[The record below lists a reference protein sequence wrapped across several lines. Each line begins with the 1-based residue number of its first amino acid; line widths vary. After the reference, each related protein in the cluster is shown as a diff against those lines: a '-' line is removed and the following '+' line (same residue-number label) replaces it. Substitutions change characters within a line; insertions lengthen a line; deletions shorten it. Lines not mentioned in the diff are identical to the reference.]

1 MERVLFCPPCVIL
14 TVKGMEVAGI
24 RRKFTQQEVWQHM
37 RGRIYCNPYDKNL
50 FVRRR
55 MPGAWTVN
63 LGNPWAWCAVGAL
76 ALAACAAVWLVLRL
90 SGA

>member
-1 MERVLFCPPCVIL
+1 
-14 TVKGMEVAGI
+14 
-24 RRKFTQQEVWQHM
+24 M